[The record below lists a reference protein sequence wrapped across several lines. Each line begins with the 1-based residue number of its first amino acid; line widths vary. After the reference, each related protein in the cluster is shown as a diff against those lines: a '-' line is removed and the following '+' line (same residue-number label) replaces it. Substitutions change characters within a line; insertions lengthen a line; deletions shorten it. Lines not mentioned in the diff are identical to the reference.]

1 MKARRWCGVYLTYT
15 WYESYVGIVPA
26 KLTFGSH
33 LNRSLKPETS
43 LLFPLPSL
51 FRRTPPPI
59 LRLPSDNI
67 EMHFIHQSSLRIA
80 SVSIFF
86 VFVLH
91 VNSPA
96 VALFCSHSSYTIT
109 LLGTSTS
116 SRQLSNDHRTRRFL
130 PHHGTSSMQQHP
142 RRCHHMFHLAP
153 QQLGEFE
160 EISFA
165 DDEEG
170 RAITRNLRRVW
181 LYDFVA
187 TTEQQS
193 SPDARTMPYHETW
206 DLQKRLVDYQLARI
220 GKRPKDPPLYCQF
233 VPNSDD
239 MDGNA
244 TPPHLLGC
252 DSIIIVQHDPVY
264 TLGTASDPSFILGY
278 DDHDNYDNKIPIYRI
293 ERGGEVTYHGPGQL
307 TVYPILD
314 LRGYKQDIHWY
325 MRALEEVILLA
336 LKKAGVKGVCVLV
349 IALFLDLRSALH
361 FPQPSIHSCTT
372 PCFQATREDSLTGVW
387 VSNKKIAALGIKA
400 RRWVTM
406 HGVAINVDMRSL
418 QNFDGIVP
426 CGLEGREVT
435 CINEEID
442 SAPYLTVEEFS
453 HLVKE
458 ALEEIFGVCLIPV
471 Q

>member
-1 MKARRWCGVYLTYT
+1 
-15 WYESYVGIVPA
+15 
-26 KLTFGSH
+26 
-33 LNRSLKPETS
+33 
-43 LLFPLPSL
+43 
-51 FRRTPPPI
+51 
-59 LRLPSDNI
+59 
-67 EMHFIHQSSLRIA
+67 
-80 SVSIFF
+80 
-86 VFVLH
+86 
-91 VNSPA
+91 
-96 VALFCSHSSYTIT
+96 
-109 LLGTSTS
+109 
-116 SRQLSNDHRTRRFL
+116 
-130 PHHGTSSMQQHP
+130 
-142 RRCHHMFHLAP
+142 
-153 QQLGEFE
+153 
-160 EISFA
+160 
-165 DDEEG
+165 
-170 RAITRNLRRVW
+170 
-181 LYDFVA
+181 
-187 TTEQQS
+187 
-193 SPDARTMPYHETW
+193 MPYHETW

-233 VPNSDD
+233 VPTSDD

-336 LKKAGVKGVCVLV
+336 LKKAGVKG
-349 IALFLDLRSALH
+349 
-361 FPQPSIHSCTT
+361 
-372 PCFQATREDSLTGVW
+372 ATREDSLTGVW

-435 CINEEID
+435 CINEEIH

-453 HLVKE
+453 YLVKE